1 MDLVGIMLANWNKS
15 EKDKYCMILPIC
27 GIYKKKEIEFKEKEI
42 RYVVTKGGGW
52 VKEDLEEGSQKVQ
65 FPVIR

>member
-1 MDLVGIMLANWNKS
+1 
-15 EKDKYCMILPIC
+15 MILPIC